1 MSKLF
6 AEKRDSG
13 QQAREALRCRK
24 WNKAVPYFEKRA
36 QESDRDAGLWNT
48 LGDVYLNAGSRAQA
62 AEALR
67 RALEIYALEG
77 LHENVLGIA
86 RKILRRMPE
95 HDDVYLLLAEAY
107 LGLEYHA
114 DCLAAVRG
122 YLKAAKQRSEPDLR
136 ALLKK
141 IMSVPMKHHHLL
153 EELKSIYK
161 DTAIEDIELE
171 RQLDAFVAE
180 MEKEIGSRERAT
192 PLTEVNAP
200 GTDVAANAQIVSES
214 HGLIGLDGMPPLEN
228 VADDFGGYPSFRE
241 TSDADAPD
249 FSAALEVPAS
259 EQQVPAG
266 ESKDHYDLGT
276 VYKEMKLWDA
286 AITEFEQARQDPA
299 LRFRATIAL
308 AECLQETHDLQGA
321 LELLES
327 ERQLTEASP
336 HEHINVLMQIGAI
349 HELLGNLNEALSHY
363 QAVREQNASYGDV
376 EERIA
381 ELRGRLDAD
390 TEYQS

>member
-1 MSKLF
+1 MGKLF
-6 AEKRDSG
+6 AEKLDSG
-13 QQAREALRCRK
+13 QQAREALRRRK

-48 LGDVYLNAGSRAQA
+48 LGDVYLSAGSRAQA
-62 AEALR
+62 AEAWR
-67 RALEIYALEG
+67 RALEIHALEG

-95 HDDVYLLLAEAY
+95 NEDVHLLLAEAY

-136 ALLKK
+136 ALLRK
-141 IMSVPMKHHHLL
+141 IMALPMKHHHLL
-153 EELKSIYK
+153 EELKSIYR

-171 RQLDAFVAE
+171 RQLAEFVAE
-180 MEKEIGSRERAT
+180 MEKEIGSRERTT
-192 PLTEVNAP
+192 PLIEVNAQR
-200 GTDVAANAQIVSES
+200 TDGATDEQIVSEA
-214 HGLIGLDGMPPLEN
+214 HGLVGLEGLPSLES
-228 VADDFGGYPSFRE
+228 AGDDFGTYPSFRE
-241 TSDADAPD
+241 TPDTDAPD
-249 FSAALEVPAS
+249 FSSDFEVPAA
-259 EQQVPAG
+259 EKQAPAG

-299 LRFRATIAL
+299 LRFRATIAF

-327 ERQLTEASP
+327 ERQLTESSP

-349 HELLGNLNEALSHY
+349 HELLGNLDEALAHY
-363 QAVREQNASYGDV
+363 QAVREQNAAYGDV

-381 ELRGRLDAD
+381 ELRGRLDAN
-390 TEYQS
+390 TEDHQ